1 MFSFIIK
8 KNSILEK
15 RKVKFYLNCTT
26 ILELTKQHAMAYNL
40 QKEILGKP
48 VEMQGR
54 KVRSLK

>member
-1 MFSFIIK
+1 MLIDIK
-8 KNSILEK
+8 DLSGQDNFAE
-15 RKVKFYLNCTT
+15 TQE
-26 ILELTKQHAMAYNL
+26 ILELTEQHAMAYNL